1 MKFDISENI
10 AISAGA
16 GSGKTYT
23 LSRRYINILL
33 GFNLFIE
40 TNEPILDITDAK
52 PTLPEEIVTITYTE
66 AGALEMRGRIFILIQ
81 KIIAYIDSK
90 LESGD
95 SDFKSIDEAVGRFNS
110 NTTAIGYIKSTLQE
124 ALEHLP
130 DAVISTIH
138 AYCLHLIDRYG
149 DYIGLDV
156 RPSVVG
162 DDEKSAIFDEVYKT
176 ETNHQSELVEKI
188 DQTIAFY
195 KLVGIARKYSFD
207 AGFRRAFTAYANE
220 IKRGGINLQKLW
232 LSMQIEEYLEE
243 IVDGLMAAKEMV
255 ELDTRKAEYY
265 EALVHNF
272 GVIVSMNGEFKPYV
286 GQLRSNK
293 MLNKELLDRVRTAK
307 DALGVLHATVID
319 KEAEDHYKETLLQIA
334 ELLKSIHNAYSDAL
348 QKEGYTDFE
357 TILEYADR
365 LLERDVPID
374 TRYFMVDEFQDTNDF
389 QWGIVTKAAN
399 KQNANLF
406 IVGDEKQ
413 SIFSFQG
420 ADVTV
425 FGRAREQMK
434 ANTLTM
440 TLNRRSDKAVIDI
453 VNAVFSKVMQ
463 TKEIQKQNT
472 DWSQLLESCDETI
485 GNLIQEAVQILES
498 VRMDEGFR
506 TSYTPLEH
514 IKERNGGNVELLIT
528 PIDHTKEE
536 CDVECDESEQEMRHI
551 ASYIKRVLTTDLHP
565 KIKEAYEKDEKAIAV
580 LFDTRKQMLLL
591 KSKLAELGISAKV
604 ADSGNFYDTKEVNDI
619 FIVLKLLTLLPLK
632 EELTSRQKYVIAG
645 ALRSNI
651 LRFNGDDIDEMLRGK
666 KELPDILYRWK
677 NLAEYLDPAKLID
690 TIVKQSNLLH
700 IYRQLEGYAQRVA
713 NIDKLIAE
721 AENFSRQN
729 GGSLYLYV
737 QELERLIHDE
747 NVESE
752 EAFVIE
758 EGVGSIE
765 IRTIHSSKG
774 LEWPMVILGSTH
786 RSFMGMQPSESLV
799 FDQFD
804 GHEIIGFKVGEYA
817 PLAYRFVK
825 ERLQLK
831 HIEERKRL
839 LYVAMTRPENAMVV
853 SAVLNKT
860 NNGIRLCGRCG
871 DNNYFSL
878 INKALGLDLDELWD
892 DEADERTF
900 NDLKV
905 WYPQKWEGIESSIRN
920 ASICEPPHLKPL
932 IFADR
937 HIVRPS
943 GSFNVLDFLKP
954 DTFDAAN
961 AGTVVHKIIE
971 KCWKKLNDRNCI
983 QKWIDNYDVPNQWQ
997 DRIIK
1002 MAQAFQ
1008 KSPHYQKV
1016 IEGAEA
1022 YFEYDYTYVN
1032 TEGRRV
1038 YGSIDLLYFDEESNG
1053 WVIVD
1058 FKTTALNGLTHE
1070 EVMKMHGYDKQ
1081 LNEYANYI
1089 ESMQGKGSVINMEIC
1104 WLWELAKQSMT
1115 AN

>member
-1 MKFDISENI
+1 MKFDISQNI

-66 AGALEMRGRIFILIQ
+66 AGALEMRGRIFVLIQ
-81 KIIAYIDSK
+81 KIIAYIDK
-90 LESGD
+90 NLESDDGD
-95 SDFKSIDEAVGRFNS
+95 FDSINEAVSRLQS
-110 NTTAIGYIKSTLQE
+110 DVKAISYMRTTLQA

-130 DAVISTIH
+130 DAVINTIH

-156 RPSVVG
+156 RPAVVG
-162 DDEKSAIFDEVYKT
+162 DDEKSAIFDEVYKD
-176 ETNHQSELVEKI
+176 ETNRQSTLVEKI

-195 KLVGIARKYSFD
+195 KLAGIARKYSFD
-207 AGFRRAFTAYANE
+207 VGFRRAFSTYANE
-220 IKRGGINLQKLW
+220 IETGGINLQKLW
-232 LSMQIEEYLEE
+232 LAMQIEDYLED
-243 IVDGLMAAKEMV
+243 IADGLMAAKEMAQ
-255 ELDTRKAEYY
+255 LDERKVDYY
-265 EALVHNF
+265 EALIHNF
-272 GVIVSMNGEFKPYV
+272 GVIVSMDGEFRPYS
-286 GQLRSNK
+286 GQLRANK
-293 MLNKELLDRVRTAK
+293 MLDKELLDRVRTVK
-307 DALGVLHATVID
+307 NALGVLHSTVVD

-334 ELLKSIHNAYSDAL
+334 ELLGSIHNAYSDSL
-348 QKEGYTDFE
+348 QKKGYTDFE

-365 LLERDVPID
+365 LLEKDIPID
-374 TRYFMVDEFQDTNDF
+374 TYYFMVDEFQDTNDF

-425 FGRAREQMK
+425 FGRAREQMH

-463 TKEIQKQNT
+463 TNEIQKQNT
-472 DWSQLLESCDETI
+472 DWSQLLASSDENINT
-485 GNLIQEAVQILES
+485 LLQDAAQILES
-498 VRMDEGFR
+498 VRMDEGFQ

-551 ASYIKRVLTTDLHP
+551 ASYIKKVLTTDLHP

-591 KSKLAELGISAKV
+591 KRKLTELGIAVKV

-632 EELTSRQKYVIAG
+632 EELTSRQKYVIVG

-651 LRFNGDDIDEMLRGK
+651 LRFDGDGIDNVLRDRGK
-666 KELPDILYRWK
+666 LPEILYRWK
-677 NLAEYLDPAKLID
+677 NLSKRINPAKLID
-690 TIVKQSNLLH
+690 IIVKESKLLH
-700 IYRQLEGYAQRVA
+700 IYRQLENYAQRVA

-721 AENFSRQN
+721 AEAFAEQT
-729 GGSLYLYV
+729 GGALYLYV

-804 GHEIIGFKVGEYA
+804 GHEIVGFKVGEYA

-825 ERLQLK
+825 ERLKLK

-839 LYVAMTRPENAMVV
+839 LYVAMTRPENILLV
-853 SAVLNKT
+853 STVLNKT
-860 NNGIRLCGRCG
+860 DNGIKLCGRCG

-892 DEADERTF
+892 DEASERTF
-900 NDLKV
+900 NDIKV
-905 WYPQKWEGIESSIRN
+905 WYPQKWEGVENSIEN
-920 ASICEPPHLKPL
+920 TPICKPPHLKPL
-932 IFADR
+932 TFADR

-943 GSFNVLDFLKP
+943 GTSSSMLDFLEP
-954 DTFDAAN
+954 DTFNAAN

-971 KCWKKLNDRNCI
+971 KCWKNLNESACI
-983 QKWIDNYDVPNQWQ
+983 QKWIDTYDVPNQWQ

-1022 YFEYDYTYVN
+1022 YFEYDYTYLN
-1032 TEGRRV
+1032 AEGKRV

-1081 LNEYANYI
+1081 LNEYAHYI
-1089 ESMQGKGSVINMEIC
+1089 ESVEGKGSVTNMEVC
-1104 WLWELAKQSMT
+1104 WLWELAKS
-1115 AN
+1115 

>member
-1 MKFDISENI
+1 MKFDISKNI

-40 TNEPILDITDAK
+40 TNEPVFDITDAK

-66 AGALEMRGRIFILIQ
+66 AGALEMRGRIFVLIQ
-81 KIIAYIDSK
+81 KIIAYIDKS
-90 LESGD
+90 LESDDGD
-95 SDFKSIDEAVGRFNS
+95 FNSIDEAVGRLQS
-110 NTTAIGYIKSTLQE
+110 DEKAISYMRTTLQT

-130 DAVISTIH
+130 DAVINTIH

-149 DYIGLDV
+149 DYIGLDA
-156 RPSVVG
+156 RPAVVG
-162 DDEKSAIFDEVYKT
+162 DDEKSAIFDEVYKD
-176 ETNHQSELVEKI
+176 ETNCQSELVEKI
-188 DQTIAFY
+188 DQIIAFY
-195 KLVGIARKYSFD
+195 KLAGIARKYSFD
-207 AGFRRAFTAYANE
+207 VGFRRAFSTYAKE
-220 IKRGGINLQKLW
+220 VETGGINLQKLW
-232 LSMQIEEYLEE
+232 LAMQIEDYLED
-243 IVDGLMAAKEMV
+243 IADGLMAAKEMAQ
-255 ELDTRKAEYY
+255 LDERKVEYY

-272 GVIVSMNGEFKPYV
+272 GVIISMDGEFRSYA
-286 GQLRSNK
+286 GQLRANK
-293 MLNKELLDRVRTAK
+293 MLEKELLDRVHAVK
-307 DALGVLHATVID
+307 NALGALHATVID
-319 KEAEDHYKETLLQIA
+319 KEAEEHYKETLLQIS
-334 ELLKSIHNAYSDAL
+334 ELLESIHNAYSDSL
-348 QKEGYTDFE
+348 QKKGYTDFE

-365 LLERDVPID
+365 LLEKDIPID

-485 GNLIQEAVQILES
+485 DNLIQEAVEILES

-506 TSYTPLEH
+506 TSYTPLKH

-536 CDVECDESEQEMRHI
+536 CDIECDESEQEMRHI
-551 ASYIKRVLTTDLHP
+551 ASYIKKVLTTDLHP

-591 KSKLAELGISAKV
+591 KRKLTELGIAAKV

-632 EELTSRQKYVIAG
+632 EELTSRQRYVIAG

-651 LRFNGDDIDEMLRGK
+651 LRFDGDGIDDVLRDGG
-666 KELPDILYRWK
+666 ELPEILYRWK
-677 NLAEYLDPAKLID
+677 NLSKRMNSAKLID
-690 TIVKQSNLLH
+690 IIVKESNLLH
-700 IYRQLEGYAQRVA
+700 IYRQLENYAQRVA

-721 AENFSRQN
+721 AEAFAEQN
-729 GGSLYLYV
+729 GGDLYLYV

-804 GHEIIGFKVGEYA
+804 GHEIVGFKVGEYA

-825 ERLQLK
+825 ERLKLK

-839 LYVAMTRPENAMVV
+839 LYVAMTRPENILLV
-853 SAVLNKT
+853 STVLNKT
-860 NNGIRLCGRCG
+860 DNGIRLCGRCG

-892 DEADERTF
+892 DEASERTL
-900 NDLKV
+900 NDIKV
-905 WYPQKWEGIESSIRN
+905 WYPQKWEGVESSIEN
-920 ASICEPPHLKPL
+920 TPICKPPHLKPRT
-932 IFADR
+932 FANR

-943 GSFNVLDFLKP
+943 GTPSSMLDFLEP
-954 DTFDAAN
+954 DTFNAAN
-961 AGTVVHKIIE
+961 AGTVVHRIIE
-971 KCWKKLNDRNCI
+971 KCWKNLDESACI
-983 QKWIDNYDVPNQWQ
+983 QKWIDAYDVPNQWQ
-997 DRIIK
+997 DRIVK

-1081 LNEYANYI
+1081 LNEYAHYI
-1089 ESMQGKGSVINMEIC
+1089 ESVQGKGSVTSMEVC
-1104 WLWELAKQSMT
+1104 WLWELAKNQ
-1115 AN
+1115 